1 MHKLS
6 RDNFDVASLRLRPI
20 FMTTGA
26 IVLGAVL
33 APIVTSAG
41 AAANHQFGRVIV
53 GGMGFD
59 TIFKLFVVPIVYLLL
74 SGKHEA
80 IEVTERAEIARPGS
94 PAEGVPKAWLPRR
107 SAAAAKSRSRQAG
120 ISSGSGGRGHPH

>member
-80 IEVTERAEIARPGS
+80 IEVAERAGDSE
-94 PAEGVPKAWLPRR
+94 
-107 SAAAAKSRSRQAG
+107 AG
-120 ISSGSGGRGHPH
+120 IASRGRA